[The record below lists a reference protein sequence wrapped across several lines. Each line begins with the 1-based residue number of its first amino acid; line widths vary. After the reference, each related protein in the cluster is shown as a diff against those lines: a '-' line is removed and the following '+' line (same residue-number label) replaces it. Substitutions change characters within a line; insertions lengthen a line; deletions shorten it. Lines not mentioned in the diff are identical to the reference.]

1 MIPTFLT
8 EMGDG
13 RFFSTRINNLRARD
27 AIRNSNTF
35 RLTLLLNREIQ
46 FFYPFLDDMENL

>member
-35 RLTLLLNREIQ
+35 RLTLLLNREMQ